1 MGKKKDK
8 LPRTGVRKA
17 PMLTKSYYMRYWV
30 MRLSDLACNMF
41 QYRNVPE
48 EINLYSMT
56 KQIMLGGFGV
66 FFFDQGLNKYFC
78 LPGALTGVDVYG
90 YPTTAKPIG
99 KNIEIIFPDLNVNE
113 ECVIIYANKT
123 RTSALPYINEYADKL
138 SDLDISLKMN
148 ARAMKHPL
156 MLKTT
161 EQMKESVATL
171 MAQYEDDYYVVF
183 PDKELLNETSLQVM
197 DFKISASE
205 ILNLQ
210 KEKET
215 VLNEF
220 FNVFGISGSVEKRE
234 RMISGEMN
242 AMMEQIAVNR
252 EMWMATQK
260 DAIDR
265 INKLYGL
272 NIELEVPKYM
282 DESEINEEKIDKEE
296 VIKNEK

>member
-17 PMLTKSYYMRYWV
+17 PMLTKPYYMRYWV

-215 VLNEF
+215 VINEF

-272 NIELEVPKYM
+272 DIELEVPKYM

>member
-1 MGKKKDK
+1 MSKKKDR

-17 PMLTKSYYMRYWV
+17 SMLTKEYYMRYWI
-30 MRLSDLACNMF
+30 MRLTDLACNMF
-41 QYRNVPE
+41 QYKNVPE

-66 FFFDQGLNKYFC
+66 FFHDNGLDKYFC

-99 KNIEIIFPDLNVNE
+99 KNIEIIFPELKVNE
-113 ECVIIYANKT
+113 ECVLIYANKT
-123 RTSALPYINEYADKL
+123 RTSAMPYINEYADKL
-138 SDLDISLKMN
+138 AELDIALKMN
-148 ARAMKHPL
+148 TRAMKHPL

-183 PDKELLNETSLQVM
+183 PDKELLNETALQVM
-197 DFKISASE
+197 DFKVSSSE
-205 ILNLQ
+205 LLNLQ

-215 VLNEF
+215 VLNEY

-252 EMWMATQK
+252 EIWMATQR

-265 INKLYGL
+265 INRLYGL
-272 NIELEVPKYM
+272 DIELEVPKYM
-282 DESEINEEKIDKEE
+282 DESEINEETE
-296 VIKNEK
+296 VIKDEA